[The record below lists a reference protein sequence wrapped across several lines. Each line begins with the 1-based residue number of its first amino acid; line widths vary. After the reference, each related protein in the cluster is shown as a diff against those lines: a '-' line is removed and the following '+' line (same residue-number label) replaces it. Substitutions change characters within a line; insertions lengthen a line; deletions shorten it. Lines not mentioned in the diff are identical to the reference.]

1 MSEAPKKEK
10 KRAIDYVGI
19 AALVTAIPAALAT
32 MYGIQNNNQKNSE
45 TKQYGI
51 VLAQGVFNAHAKKI
65 DALSDKHTALLLE
78 LKDLQSELKVMKAMG
93 SCGNKKVKYRPKAA
107 KASPKASRKPAV
119 MLDDDDEG
127 IADIMPAMAVPKPT
141 PPPMEEVSFEQV
153 QEQAE
158 IGEPWVQEQH
168 QGQEE

>member
-32 MYGIQNNNQKNSE
+32 MYGIQSNEQKNTE

-51 VLAQGVFNAHAKKI
+51 VLAQGVFNAHARKI
-65 DALSDKHTALLLE
+65 DVLSDKHTALVLE
-78 LKDLQSELKVMKAMG
+78 LKDLQSELKVMKATC
-93 SCGNKKVKYRPKAA
+93 SCGNKNGNYRPKAA
-107 KASPKASRKPAV
+107 KASPRAVRKPAA
-119 MLDDDDEG
+119 MLDDDDG
-127 IADIMPAMAVPKPT
+127 IADIMPVMAVPEPA
-141 PPPMEEVSFEQV
+141 PPPMEDVSFEQV